1 VVQFYFA
8 TFFALPEHSAG
19 ISRAQEYLG
28 AREHLS
34 SSKCQLL
41 QRAKNLKGRQVGLD
55 ARSQAMSMVV
65 GARST
70 RSCEI
75 NVTPLIDVLLVLLI
89 IFMVVL
95 PEHKWGEKTLVPQ
108 PGAESAEKNPPAPIV
123 IQLKDVGESKRPALN
138 LNSEEISWDGLEARL
153 TAAFRL
159 RVDRV
164 AFVKGDPEVDFE
176 YVAEAVDIT
185 HHAGADRIGLMGK
198 KD

>member
-1 VVQFYFA
+1 
-8 TFFALPEHSAG
+8 
-19 ISRAQEYLG
+19 
-28 AREHLS
+28 
-34 SSKCQLL
+34 
-41 QRAKNLKGRQVGLD
+41 
-55 ARSQAMSMVV
+55 MSMMVE
-65 GARST
+65 ARST

-89 IFMVVL
+89 IFMVIL

-108 PGAESAEKNPPAPIV
+108 PSAESLEKNPLTPIV
-123 IQLKDVGESKRPALN
+123 IQLKDAGESKRPVLMLN
-138 LNSEEISWDGLEARL
+138 QEEVSWDGLETRL
-153 TAAFRL
+153 TAAFKL

-164 AFVKGDPEVDFE
+164 AFVSGDPDVDFE